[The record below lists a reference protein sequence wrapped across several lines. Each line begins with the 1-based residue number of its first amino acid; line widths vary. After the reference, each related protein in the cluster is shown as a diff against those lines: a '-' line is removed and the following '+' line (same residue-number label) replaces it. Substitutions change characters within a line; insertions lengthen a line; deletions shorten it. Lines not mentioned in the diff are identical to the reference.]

1 MNSTPK
7 KTLFIRPDAPLI
19 KNPTMKVADYV
30 INRLADLGIEH
41 AFGVPGDY
49 SFPID
54 DAIEFSSRM
63 KWVVCSNE
71 LNAAYAADG
80 YARRRGAALLTTTY
94 AVGELSAVNGVMG
107 AKAHRVPIFHV
118 VGAPSTRIQR
128 RRGVTHHSL
137 GDGTYNNFFN
147 ISAAT
152 AGVFA
157 HLTPDNVVPELER
170 LIREAF
176 RLSQPAYMLIP
187 EDFARMPI
195 RGTPVQGTRI
205 ASVPRGQSNPT
216 ELRASVQAIVARM
229 KKARRLVALPTFH
242 VGRYHAKAELLALLK
257 RTRLPFA
264 LTKMDKG
271 LLDETHPQY
280 LGMYGGNSSS
290 PVSVA
295 SVVER
300 SDLLLDIGGVIRED
314 LNTGLWTDRLA
325 KVPKITIGTD
335 FVEIGDLTFTGVQ
348 IRDVLRSLARSAPR
362 ARTVRRGSPQ
372 LLPLKGSAHD
382 PISSASF
389 YPRLQRFLRP
399 GDTVVAETGTC
410 MLHLGKM
417 RLPEGVGY
425 ESQLLWGSIGWAT
438 PTALGVAIAEP
449 KRRTILVTGDGSHQ
463 LTATE
468 IGVMGRYGVNP
479 ILIVLNNG
487 IYGVEDVLSE
497 RGHVYDDLAGWNYH
511 ALPAAMGCRDWFCTR
526 IETVG
531 DLESALEEA
540 RHHQGGCY
548 LEVMIPESESQ
559 PLPRSTIDRIYK
571 TNTPRA

>member
-1 MNSTPK
+1 M
-7 KTLFIRPDAPLI
+7 I
-19 KNPTMKVADYV
+19 KVADYV
-30 INRLADLGIEH
+30 INRLADLGIDH

-54 DAIEFSSRM
+54 DAIELNSRI

-94 AVGELSAVNGVMG
+94 AVGELSAINGVMG
-107 AKAHRVPIFHV
+107 AKAHRVPVFHV

-128 RRGVTHHSL
+128 RRLVTHHSL

-147 ISAAT
+147 VSAAS

-157 HLTPDNVVPELER
+157 HLTPDNVVSELER

-195 RGTPVQGTRI
+195 RQTPVKGTRV
-205 ASVPRGQSNPT
+205 ASITRGKSSPS
-216 ELRASVQAIVARM
+216 ELRAAVQAIVARM
-229 KKARRLVALPTFH
+229 KKARRAVVLPTFH
-242 VGRYHAKAELLALLK
+242 VGRYQAKAELLSFLQ

-264 LTKMDKG
+264 LTDMDKG

-280 LGMYGGNSSS
+280 LGIYGGKSSY
-290 PVSVA
+290 PASVA
-295 SVVER
+295 SAVER

-314 LNTGLWTDRLA
+314 FNMGLWTDRLG
-325 KVPKITIGTD
+325 KVPRITIGTD
-335 FVEIGDLTFTGVQ
+335 YVEVGDLTFTGVQ
-348 IRDVLRSLARSAPR
+348 IRDVLRFLARLAPK
-362 ARTVRRGSPQ
+362 ARTVRRASPQ
-372 LLPLKGSAHD
+372 LFPMRGSAHD
-382 PISSASF
+382 QITADSF

-399 GDTVVAETGTC
+399 GDTLVAETGTC
-410 MLHLGKM
+410 MLHLAKM
-417 RLPEGVGY
+417 WLPTNVGY

-438 PTALGVAIAEP
+438 PTTLGVAIAEP

-468 IGVMGRYGVNP
+468 IGVMGRYGINP
-479 ILIVLNNG
+479 IVIVLNNG
-487 IYGVEDVLSE
+487 LYGVEDVISE

-511 ALPAAMGCRDWFCTR
+511 TLPAAMGCRDWFCTR

-531 DLESALEEA
+531 DLELALEEA
-540 RHHQGGCY
+540 RNHNGGCY
-548 LEVMIPESESQ
+548 LEVMIPETESQ
-559 PLPRSTIDRIYK
+559 PLSRSAIDNIYK

>member
-1 MNSTPK
+1 M
-7 KTLFIRPDAPLI
+7 I
-19 KNPTMKVADYV
+19 KVADYV
-30 INRLADLGIEH
+30 INRLADLGIDH

-54 DAIEFSSRM
+54 DAIELNSRI

-94 AVGELSAVNGVMG
+94 AVGELSAINGVMG
-107 AKAHRVPIFHV
+107 AKAHRVPVFHV

-128 RRGVTHHSL
+128 RRLVTHHSL

-147 ISAAT
+147 VSAAS

-157 HLTPDNVVPELER
+157 HLTPDNVVSELER

-195 RGTPVQGTRI
+195 RQTPVKGTRV
-205 ASVPRGQSNPT
+205 ASITRGKSSPS
-216 ELRASVQAIVARM
+216 ELRAAVQAIVARM
-229 KKARRLVALPTFH
+229 KKARRAVVLPTFH
-242 VGRYHAKAELLALLK
+242 VGRYQAKAELLSFLQ

-264 LTKMDKG
+264 LTDMDKG

-280 LGMYGGNSSS
+280 LGIYGGKSSY
-290 PVSVA
+290 PASVA
-295 SVVER
+295 SAVER

-314 LNTGLWTDRLA
+314 FNMGLWTDHLG
-325 KVPKITIGTD
+325 KVPRITIGTD
-335 FVEIGDLTFTGVQ
+335 YVEVGDLTFTGVQ
-348 IRDVLRSLARSAPR
+348 IRDVLRSLARLAPK
-362 ARTVRRGSPQ
+362 ARTVRRASPQ
-372 LLPLKGSAHD
+372 LFPMRGSAHD
-382 PISSASF
+382 QITADSF

-399 GDTVVAETGTC
+399 GDTLVAETGTC
-410 MLHLGKM
+410 MLHLAKM
-417 RLPEGVGY
+417 WLPTNVGY

-438 PTALGVAIAEP
+438 PTTLGVAIAEP

-468 IGVMGRYGVNP
+468 IGVMGRYGINP
-479 ILIVLNNG
+479 IVIVLNNG
-487 IYGVEDVLSE
+487 LYGVEDVISE

-511 ALPAAMGCRDWFCTR
+511 TLPAAMGCRDWFCTR

-531 DLESALEEA
+531 DLELALEEA
-540 RHHQGGCY
+540 RNHNGGCY
-548 LEVMIPESESQ
+548 LEVMIPETESQ
-559 PLPRSTIDRIYK
+559 PLSRSAIDNIYK

>member
-1 MNSTPK
+1 M
-7 KTLFIRPDAPLI
+7 I
-19 KNPTMKVADYV
+19 KVADYV
-30 INRLADLGIEH
+30 INRLADLGIDH

-49 SFPID
+49 AFPID
-54 DAIEFSSRM
+54 DAIELNSRI

-94 AVGELSAVNGVMG
+94 GVGELSAINGVMG
-107 AKAHRVPIFHV
+107 AKAHRVPVFHV

-128 RRGVTHHSL
+128 RRLVTHHSL

-147 ISAAT
+147 ISAAS

-157 HLTPDNVVPELER
+157 HITPDNVVSELER

-176 RLSQPAYMLIP
+176 HLSQPAYMLIP

-195 RGTPVQGTRI
+195 RQTPVKGTRV
-205 ASVPRGQSNPT
+205 ASISRGKSTPS
-216 ELRASVQAIVARM
+216 ELRAAVQAIVARM
-229 KKARRLVALPTFH
+229 KKARRTVVLPTFH
-242 VGRYHAKAELLALLK
+242 VGRYQAKAELLSFLK

-264 LTKMDKG
+264 LSDMDKG

-280 LGMYGGNSSS
+280 LGIYGGKSSY
-290 PVSVA
+290 PASVA
-295 SVVER
+295 SAVER

-314 LNTGLWTDRLA
+314 LNMGLWTDRLG
-325 KVPKITIGTD
+325 KVPRITIGTD
-335 FVEIGDLTFTGVQ
+335 YVEVSDLTFTGVQ
-348 IRDVLRSLARSAPR
+348 IRDVLRSLARLAPKVRTFRR
-362 ARTVRRGSPQ
+362 ASPR
-372 LLPLKGSAHD
+372 LFPIRGSAHD
-382 PISSASF
+382 QITSDSF

-399 GDTVVAETGTC
+399 GDTLVAETGTC
-410 MLHLGKM
+410 MLHLAKM
-417 RLPEGVGY
+417 WLPANVGY

-438 PTALGVAIAEP
+438 PTTLGVAIAEP

-468 IGVMGRYGVNP
+468 IGVMGRYGINP
-479 ILIVLNNG
+479 IVIVLNNG
-487 IYGVEDVLSE
+487 LYGVEDVLSE

-511 ALPAAMGCRDWFCTR
+511 TLPAAMGCRDWFCTR
-526 IETVG
+526 VETVG

-540 RHHQGGCY
+540 RNHNGGCY
-548 LEVMIPESESQ
+548 LEVMIPETESQ
-559 PLPRSTIDRIYK
+559 PLSRSAIDNIYK
-571 TNTPRA
+571 TQTPRA